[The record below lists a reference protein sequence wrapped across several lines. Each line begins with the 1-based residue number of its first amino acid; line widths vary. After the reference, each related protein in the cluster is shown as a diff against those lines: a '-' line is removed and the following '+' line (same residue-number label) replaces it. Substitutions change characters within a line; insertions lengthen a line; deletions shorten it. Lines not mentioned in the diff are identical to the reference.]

1 MVLNKKTKDKHEL
14 EKQSSQKW
22 NGPAPPYVKGKLSN
36 GFWLLVLKIEKGGKK
51 TFLHL
56 CGRIFMFD
64 IFRDAT
70 TVQPMCGLPA

>member
-1 MVLNKKTKDKHEL
+1 MEWTRSTLRKREIV
-14 EKQSSQKW
+14 KW
-22 NGPAPPYVKGKLSN
+22 LLAF